1 MKQVLKNASRVLL
14 AFAALLGAIGVNA
27 AEWDCAH
34 TTSSN
39 EYTLGTNCQISGGDV
54 EVTTALE
61 ITGNFTN
68 LENLV
73 EVLAADNNRHF
84 TVSSGTLTI
93 RYLKLLGGRAENG
106 GSIQLQQNSAATL
119 NVYNSVFTENRNDI
133 VNGVVN
139 KMGKAGL
146 FTLYTMSLERQSPIP

>member
-1 MKQVLKNASRVLL
+1 MKQALKNASRFIL
-14 AFAALLGAIGVNA
+14 AFVALLGAMWVNA

-34 TTSSN
+34 STNSN
-39 EYTLGTNCQISGGDV
+39 KYTLGTNCQISGGDV

-84 TVSSGTLTI
+84 TVSSGTLTV
-93 RYLKLLGGRAENG
+93 RYLKFSVDVQGRRF
-106 GSIQLQQNSAATL
+106 NSASRGTVQPL
-119 NVYNSVFTENRNDI
+119 
-133 VNGVVN
+133 
-139 KMGKAGL
+139 
-146 FTLYTMSLERQSPIP
+146 